1 MFGRKQTTGFTSTQT
16 LKTRNHFESMSP
28 NKERGVDNGGAS
40 MGVGTNTNSI
50 LKKVSI
56 DTATAAALS
65 GATTGTY
72 SQFHNQAY

>member
-1 MFGRKQTTGFTSTQT
+1 
-16 LKTRNHFESMSP
+16 MSP
-28 NKERGVDNGGAS
+28 NKERGVENGGAS